1 MMAIEAVGS
10 SQNYFSP
17 ENVPKRISESPPQ
30 PQPKSETVTMST
42 DRVDREIESLKSK
55 GLALAKSINR
65 YDDEETRLNLE
76 EQLKQIQSELS
87 RKDNDIYRR
96 QKADISLGVD
106 VMA

>member
-17 ENVPKRISESPPQ
+17 ENVPKRISESP

-76 EQLKQIQSELS
+76 EQLKQIHSELS